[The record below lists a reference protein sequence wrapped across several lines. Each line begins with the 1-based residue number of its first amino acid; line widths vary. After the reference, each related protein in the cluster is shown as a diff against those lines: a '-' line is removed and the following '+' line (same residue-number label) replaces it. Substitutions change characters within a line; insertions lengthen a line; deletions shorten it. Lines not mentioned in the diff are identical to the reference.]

1 MKYLYGLAL
10 IASVLLW
17 SSCRNDFE
25 TSPNTGNL
33 EFSKDTVYLDTVFSN
48 IGSSTYNLK
57 VYNKSDKDI
66 NIPTVRLA
74 QGETSNYRLNVD
86 GVPGKTFQDVQVLA
100 NDSIFI
106 FIETTVDIANQG
118 NNTQFLYTDQI
129 VFDSGSNEQKVELVT
144 LIQDAVFL
152 FPADL
157 GNGIYETLNLGMDDE
172 GNDILIEGFFL
183 DDNELTF
190 TNEKPYV
197 IYGYAA
203 VPPGKTLNVQPGAR
217 VHFHSTSGILVANT
231 GSIKSNGAPSNDP
244 VLLENEIIFEGD
256 RLEPDYADIPGQWGT
271 IWLTAGSTNNEF
283 SYTTIKNNVVGLLM
297 ESNDGDRTLTLN
309 NVQIYNSSNVG
320 LLVRTGDVY
329 GENMVI
335 ANSGQSSL
343 AIQLGGKYTFNHC
356 TFGNYWTNSFRT
368 FPTVTLDNSLPI
380 SDTEIL
386 VADLIEANFNNCII
400 YGSEQKEVAFV
411 EDPSAAFN
419 FNFTNCLIRFE
430 DSQGDFDGIPNYD
443 FENPALFT
451 DCIFNLDPIF
461 QDVTVNNLNIEEGTS
476 GAQGI
481 GLGGIMP
488 PFDLNGTAR
497 DGNSPDAGA
506 YEATIFPVED

>member
-1 MKYLYGLAL
+1 
-10 IASVLLW
+10 
-17 SSCRNDFE
+17 
-25 TSPNTGNL
+25 
-33 EFSKDTVYLDTVFSN
+33 
-48 IGSSTYNLK
+48 
-57 VYNKSDKDI
+57 
-66 NIPTVRLA
+66 
-74 QGETSNYRLNVD
+74 
-86 GVPGKTFQDVQVLA
+86 
-100 NDSIFI
+100 
-106 FIETTVDIANQG
+106 
-118 NNTQFLYTDQI
+118 
-129 VFDSGSNEQKVELVT
+129 
-144 LIQDAVFL
+144 
-152 FPADL
+152 
-157 GNGIYETLNLGMDDE
+157 
-172 GNDILIEGFFL
+172 
-183 DDNELTF
+183 
-190 TNEKPYV
+190 
-197 IYGYAA
+197 
-203 VPPGKTLNVQPGAR
+203 
-217 VHFHSTSGILVANT
+217 
-231 GSIKSNGAPSNDP
+231 
-244 VLLENEIIFEGD
+244 
-256 RLEPDYADIPGQWGT
+256 
-271 IWLTAGSTNNEF
+271 
-283 SYTTIKNNVVGLLM
+283 
-297 ESNDGDRTLTLN
+297 
-309 NVQIYNSSNVG
+309 
-320 LLVRTGDVY
+320 
-329 GENMVI
+329 MVI

-343 AIQLGGKYTFNHC
+343 AIQLGGKYAFNHC